1 MMMMTMTMM
10 MMMMISTCCWLAPP
24 RSPSPAFSPT
34 SSPTHPGSTST
45 WGEEGNEV
53 HGNGFCLNDLYIP
66 SPKCTS
72 TFSTLSSFIIFWS
85 HLDSKCHHWQLCN
98 GAERKLWWQEDG
110 WGEKLTTYTLPSL
123 TSLLATVLHKLPAL
137 VGARTETN
145 QHSRCISFRDKSYE
159 PNRSHGGFTFAKK
172 GINLNLNLLTT
183 FTAIL
188 TSAIIICITFRQ
200 SVFLMASPARCSPTH
215 TCLMPTHNYQLA
227 TTNYE

>member
-45 WGEEGNEV
+45 WGEEGDEV

-159 PNRSHGGFTFAKK
+159 PNRSHGGFTFATKK
-172 GINLNLNLLTT
+172 RNQPQPQPPYHFHCHPHLCHHHLHHFQAECLSHGFSSQV
-183 FTAIL
+183 FTNPHLPYAD
-188 TSAIIICITFRQ
+188 A
-200 SVFLMASPARCSPTH
+200 
-215 TCLMPTHNYQLA
+215 
-227 TTNYE
+227 

>member
-1 MMMMTMTMM
+1 
-10 MMMMISTCCWLAPP
+10 MIYIF
-24 RSPSPAFSPT
+24 PAQS
-34 SSPTHPGSTST
+34 
-45 WGEEGNEV
+45 
-53 HGNGFCLNDLYIP
+53 
-66 SPKCTS
+66 S

-159 PNRSHGGFTFAKK
+159 PNRSHGGFTFATKK
-172 GINLNLNLLTT
+172 RNQPQPQPPYHFHCHPHLCHHHLHHFQAECLSHGFSSQV
-183 FTAIL
+183 FTNPHL
-188 TSAIIICITFRQ
+188 PY
-200 SVFLMASPARCSPTH
+200 PA
-215 TCLMPTHNYQLA
+215 
-227 TTNYE
+227 